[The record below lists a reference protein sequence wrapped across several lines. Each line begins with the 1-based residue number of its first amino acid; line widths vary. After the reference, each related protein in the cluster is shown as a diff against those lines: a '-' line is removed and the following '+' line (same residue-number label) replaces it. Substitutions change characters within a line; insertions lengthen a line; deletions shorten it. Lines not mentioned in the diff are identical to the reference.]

1 MRRLIPFI
9 IVAVGL
15 AALAVDFAPNL
26 PRPFSDPPASF
37 DTKLGLDIEGGLSA
51 EYEAVAPSGQTV
63 TAGDMATIRTII
75 ENRVNA
81 TGLAEPTVSTV
92 GNDRLSVEIPGVK
105 DVDAVRKLIGS
116 TGQLEFVPLDP
127 SADKYGSRTSP
138 GALAVPTQGQP
149 LDLTANPPLFSG
161 DQIDAGR
168 VAPGFDSTT
177 GQRVVQFGLK
187 GEGAQKFAQYTSSHV
202 GDYFA
207 IVLDGVVQSAPYIQ
221 SAITSGTGQ
230 ISGSFTT
237 QELNDLV
244 TTLKYG
250 ALPLALKEVQ
260 FSPVSATLGQDF
272 LRQSLV
278 GGAIGIL
285 LVFLFML
292 VYYRLQGGVAVFALV
307 YYTLVNYAIFRALPV
322 TLTLAGLAGF
332 VLSVGMAVDA
342 NILIFERTKEEL
354 RAGKPLASA
363 VEAGFNRAW
372 PSILDSNVSSLITA
386 SILYI
391 LGTSTIRGFAL
402 VLIIGVLTS
411 MFTAITLSRVILRF
425 LVRQP
430 WSHKARLFG
439 VADDQFVVYGPRVR
453 GRRADVRV

>member
-15 AALAVDFAPNL
+15 AALVVDFAPRL
-26 PRPFSDPPASF
+26 DRPFSDPPATF
-37 DTKLGLDIEGGLSA
+37 ETKLGLDIEGGLSA
-51 EYEAVAPSGQTV
+51 EYQAVAPNGLTPSS
-63 TAGDMATIRTII
+63 GDMATIRTII

-81 TGLAEPTVSTV
+81 SGLAEPTVSTV
-92 GNDRLSVEIPGVK
+92 GADRLSVEIPGVK
-105 DVDAVRKLIGS
+105 NVDDVRKLIGS

-127 SADKYGSRTSP
+127 DPTKYGSNSTP
-138 GALAVPTQGQP
+138 GALPVPTQGTT
-149 LDLTANPPLFSG
+149 LDLKANPPLFSG
-161 DQIDAGR
+161 DQIDASR

-187 GEGAQKFAQYTSSHV
+187 SVGAQKFAQYTSSHI
-202 GDYFA
+202 GDFFA
-207 IVLDGVVQSAPYIQ
+207 IVLDGVVQSAPVIQ
-221 SAITSGTGQ
+221 SAITGGSGQ
-230 ISGSFTT
+230 ISGTFTT
-237 QELNDLV
+237 QQLNDLV

-272 LRQSLV
+272 LKQSLI

-292 VYYRLQGGVAVFALV
+292 IYYRLQGAVAVFALV
-307 YYTLVNYAIFRALPV
+307 YYALVNYAIFRALPV

-411 MFTAITLSRVILRF
+411 MFTAITLSRVILRL
-425 LVRQP
+425 LVHQP
-430 WSHKARLFG
+430 WAHRAGLFG
-439 VADDQFVVYGPRVR
+439 VAEDQFVVFGPRNR
-453 GRRADVRV
+453 GRQVDARV